1 MYVLALFN
9 RTIVGQWRMMTNDN
23 GTPPMADEVPAI
35 DADTF
40 YILYESMGEDE
51 PEVMEELI
59 DLFLE
64 NGRHALNTMSE
75 AAQQQESHTLYRL
88 AHSLKASSASLG
100 ALELSACCLELE
112 RLGHAADLVPVP
124 PLLARAEAAYMQAR
138 AELEVL
144 RTRLRP

>member
-1 MYVLALFN
+1 MYVWILLNNMIA
-9 RTIVGQWRMMTNDN
+9 GQCRMMNDKSTLPAF
-23 GTPPMADEVPAI
+23 GDMPAI

-51 PEVMEELI
+51 PEMMEELI
-59 DLFLE
+59 DLFTE
-64 NGRHALNTMSE
+64 NTRRALDTMND
-75 AAQQQESHTLYRL
+75 AVQQQQSDTLYQA

-112 RLGHAADLVPVP
+112 RLGKAADFAPIP
-124 PLLARAEAAYMQAR
+124 PLLARAEAAYGQAS

-144 RTRLRP
+144 RARLHS

>member
-23 GTPPMADEVPAI
+23 GTPPTTDEAPAI

-64 NGRHALNTMSE
+64 NGRHALDTMSE
-75 AAQQQESHTLYRL
+75 AVQQQESHTLYKT

-124 PLLARAEAAYMQAR
+124 PLLARAEAAYSQAR